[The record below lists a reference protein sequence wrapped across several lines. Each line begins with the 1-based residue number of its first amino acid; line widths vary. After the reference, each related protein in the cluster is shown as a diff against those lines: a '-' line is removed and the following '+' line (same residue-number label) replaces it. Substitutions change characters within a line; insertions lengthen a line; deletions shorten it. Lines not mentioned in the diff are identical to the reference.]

1 MQIALLAGGLAT
13 RLRPLTTEIPKSLVQ
28 IDGKPFL
35 EYQLNF
41 LKEGGIKDIVLCVGY
56 LGEQVESHFGD
67 GSRFGVT
74 IKYSHEGKQLLGT
87 AGALKNAE
95 RLLEDEFFVMYG
107 DVYLFIDFNA
117 VMSYFHQFNK
127 MGLMLV
133 YKNFNQYD
141 TSNVVIDG
149 NLVKRYSK
157 KRRTKD
163 MVYIDYGTSILTK
176 RALESFPSGQ
186 VYSLEQLFARMI
198 QKKELLAYEVH
209 KRFFEIGSREG
220 LEEFR
225 TNILS
230 GSIGQ
235 R

>member
-176 RALESFPSGQ
+176 RALESFPPGK